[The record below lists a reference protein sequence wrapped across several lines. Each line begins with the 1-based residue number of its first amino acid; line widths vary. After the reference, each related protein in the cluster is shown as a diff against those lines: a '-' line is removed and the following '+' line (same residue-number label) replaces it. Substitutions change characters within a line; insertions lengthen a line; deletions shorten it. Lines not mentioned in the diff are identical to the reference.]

1 MCCTENKIWW
11 EQKEEAEENLEV
23 PFFLILLK
31 IYLHH
36 HNRDNH
42 SKCNSN
48 LISPNPL
55 KVNWRLKQL
64 GFLLLC
70 SQQNTMIR
78 KLRYISEDFNKSF
91 SLCKGPP
98 EDNDFKVGLITLLNF
113 LPPFSP
119 YPVCLIWSFQSC
131 SNLTWWMKVNRE
143 KLFQHDV
150 L

>member
-42 SKCNSN
+42 AKCNSN

-55 KVNWRLKQL
+55 KVN
-64 GFLLLC
+64 
-70 SQQNTMIR
+70 
-78 KLRYISEDFNKSF
+78 
-91 SLCKGPP
+91 
-98 EDNDFKVGLITLLNF
+98 
-113 LPPFSP
+113 
-119 YPVCLIWSFQSC
+119 
-131 SNLTWWMKVNRE
+131 
-143 KLFQHDV
+143 
-150 L
+150 